1 MDRHVDLSD
10 LFGVHHSANLQSIQ
24 AMKSFEDFS
33 REQSSIIVSLYRA
46 SGSQSTSLS
55 WDSDA
60 EELIGAFVRMLWVAE
75 YPPSWFPEIL
85 RDLADTIE
93 TDLNP
98 EKGKMEAELEFLRE
112 LEKAANQEN
121 NELNNKINQAKQ
133 QDNETGGKER

>member
-46 SGSQSTSLS
+46 GGSQSTSLS

-75 YPPSWFPEIL
+75 YPPSCFPDIL
-85 RDLADTIE
+85 RDLADEIE
-93 TDLNP
+93 NDINP
-98 EKGKMEAELEFLRE
+98 EKGKLEAEVEFLRE
-112 LEKAANQEN
+112 LH
-121 NELNNKINQAKQ
+121 NQAKQ
-133 QDNETGGKER
+133 NQDEAGGKER

>member
-1 MDRHVDLSD
+1 
-10 LFGVHHSANLQSIQ
+10 
-24 AMKSFEDFS
+24 MKSYDDFS
-33 REQSSIIVSLYRA
+33 RERVSMLI
-46 SGSQSTSLS
+46 SLS
-55 WDSDA
+55 REGISQTSALPCDSDA

-121 NELNNKINQAKQ
+121 NELNNIINQAKQ
-133 QDNETGGKER
+133 TSNET

>member
-1 MDRHVDLSD
+1 MDRYVDLSD
-10 LFGVHHSANLQSIQ
+10 LFGVHHSSNLQSIQ

-33 REQSSIIVSLYRA
+33 RERVSMIISLNRE
-46 SGSQSTSLS
+46 GISQSAVLT
-55 WDSDA
+55 WDADA
-60 EELIGAFVRMLWVAE
+60 EELIGTFVRMLWVAE

-121 NELNNKINQAKQ
+121 NELNNIINQAKQ
-133 QDNETGGKER
+133 NQDETGGKER